1 MCAQLVRLS
10 FHSLSSIFNHQ
21 SLFTLAE
28 AEVVASAIGGT
39 DIVSPLCCYYGYKE
53 PASVVLVRRLS
64 GCWRGTDLP
73 FGDTT
78 ASSRYFSC
86 LYLPPVMI
94 VRLQPWR
101 DYVHR
106 PYSFHYAFDVS
117 VCYWE
122 FRITNLPTPWR
133 RVLPK
138 KRTGPQL
145 VKKFL
150 AFYGTP
156 PKVHHRTHKRPP
168 PMPIL
173 SQSDP
178 VHAFQSNFLK
188 ISFNIILS
196 TPLYFKWSLSI
207 RVFHIFC

>member
-1 MCAQLVRLS
+1 MIECCAQLVSLS
-10 FHSLSSIFNHQ
+10 FHPFSLQSSTT

-73 FGDTT
+73 FGDST

-86 LYLPPVMI
+86 LYLPPVII

-106 PYSFHYAFDVS
+106 PYIFPYAFDVS
-117 VCYWE
+117 VCYSE
-122 FRITNLPTPWR
+122 FRITNWLTNLPTPSS

-138 KRTGPQL
+138 KRTVSQL
-145 VKKFL
+145 VKKFP
-150 AFYGTP
+150 AFHGTRRFITAITS
-156 PKVHHRTHKRPP
+156 VRHLR
-168 PMPIL
+168 L
-173 SQSDP
+173 
-178 VHAFQSNFLK
+178 F
-188 ISFNIILS
+188 
-196 TPLYFKWSLSI
+196 
-207 RVFHIFC
+207 